1 MAERSKTFCPLP
13 FIHSHASVNGHW
25 KPCCNSSWKYD
36 TKDGYFVNKKI
47 THQKW
52 FDSEVME
59 QLRSDLLSGV
69 KNSMCNVCWKD
80 EEHSGRSIRKR
91 YVDKFSHLVNEDIH
105 NPQIKYLDL
114 KLSNECNLACR
125 MCDYTNSNLILKD
138 VKEIQKRNL
147 TLPENWEK
155 SPTHESMMNEK
166 GIKVAPK
173 HIIDEIYS
181 LLPQLRVL
189 KLTGGEPTVS
199 PEVLKL
205 FEICIDEGYAKN
217 LKLNITTN
225 GTKFNSRF
233 LEKIKHF
240 KDVHLNISCDGYD
253 KVYNYIRYP
262 FNWNKFAERI
272 DDIAQGNVS
281 FSISTL
287 PQMYNIENLDKLQ
300 TFFNP
305 YFEDGGSQGS
315 IFVNTF
321 LRPENTYNSLNF
333 VPLHILQYANKKIK
347 RNNNSHVL
355 KGTLER
361 LIRKN
366 YQPTDA
372 DNIKI
377 VKSITSIDTVRN
389 QNYKDYLEPM
399 TVEWLEGLFKKY
411 A

>member
-52 FDSEVME
+52 FDGEVME
-59 QLRSDLLSGV
+59 QLRSDMLSGV

-138 VKEIQKRNL
+138 VNEIQKRNL
-147 TLPENWEK
+147 ALPENWEK
-155 SPTHESMMNEK
+155 SPTHESKMNEK

-173 HIIDEIYS
+173 HIIDEVYS

-287 PQMYNIENLDKLQ
+287 PQMYNIENLNKLQ

-305 YFEDGGSQGS
+305 YFEDGGLQGS

>member
-25 KPCCNSSWKYD
+25 KPCCNSSYRSKDWKKNNHFTSD
-36 TKDGYFVNKKI
+36 VN
-47 THQKW
+47 HQKW
-52 FDSEVME
+52 FDGEAME

-69 KNSMCNVCWKD
+69 KNSMCDVCWKD
-80 EEHSGRSIRKR
+80 EEASGGSIRKR
-91 YVDKFSHLVNEDIH
+91 YVDKFSHLVDDDVN
-105 NPQIKYLDL
+105 NPQIRYLDL

-138 VKEIQKRNL
+138 VNELEKRNL
-147 TLPENWEK
+147 PLPENWEK
-155 SPTHESMMNEK
+155 SPIHESMINEK

-173 HIIDEIYS
+173 HIIDEVYS

-217 LKLNITTN
+217 LKLNLTTN
-225 GTKFNSRF
+225 GTKFNKKF

-253 KVYNYIRYP
+253 KVYDYIRYP
-262 FNWNKFAERI
+262 FNWNKFAERV
-272 DDIAQGNVS
+272 DDIAQEKVS

-305 YFEDGGSQGS
+305 YFTDQKSGS

-355 KGTLER
+355 KARLER
-361 LIRKN
+361 LIKKD

-372 DNIKI
+372 DNIEI
-377 VKSITSIDTVRN
+377 VKSITSIDTVRD
-389 QNYKDYLEPM
+389 QNYRDYLEPM